1 MDADRDGQ
9 ELSAEQIL
17 ALLPEFE
24 RSALILQW
32 TAESIDISPT
42 TARSIEE
49 VITRQVPDDADDEA
63 RHQFA
68 EALVEL
74 FHLACK
80 DFLVARTK
88 YGLNEPP
95 GVKRPWNWEVN
106 SSGDYGARAFV
117 DEQGHDSIRIE
128 GGTLDF
134 LLWASLKYAAAKQSE
149 ETTSVC
155 RRAPGRKTGGLLYR
169 YDIPSDPGI
178 RSFAFLTALTA
189 FQFVFF
195 HEMGHHSQGHCRYL
209 ASGLSDYN
217 LDAEEISPN
226 LERQSLELMADI
238 FAVREL
244 MALFKSRRE
253 VLVNIPS
260 APTTGYLKVQRDTY
274 LQDALAT
281 ACVGSA
287 LACLFYLTSEG
298 GGWHPRREFRF
309 IAALMAFKSFAAPE
323 LAKSN
328 NDWLRGLCNVVSHV
342 GDAMQESHFDEDTFK
357 FLTEPLWNDEDHP
370 EVMSEI
376 LGLIK
381 RSEQI
386 KPAIMPYARYP
397 QAFIGFDAEA
407 LK

>member
-1 MDADRDGQ
+1 MEADRDNQ

-32 TAESIDISPT
+32 TAESVDISPV
-42 TARSIEE
+42 TALCIEE
-49 VITRQVPDDADDEA
+49 VMTRQFSDDADDEA

-68 EALVEL
+68 DGLVEL
-74 FHLACK
+74 FHRACE
-80 DFLVARTK
+80 DFLAARRK

-95 GVKRPWNWEVN
+95 GIQRPWNWAVN
-106 SSGDYGARAFV
+106 SNGAYGARASV
-117 DEQGHDSIRIE
+117 DEQGRDSISIE
-128 GGTLDF
+128 SGTLDF

-149 ETTSVC
+149 EATSVC

-195 HEMGHHSQGHCRYL
+195 HEIGHHSQGHCRYL

-217 LDAEEISPN
+217 LDTEGASPN

-244 MALFKSRRE
+244 VALFKARRE
-253 VLVNIPS
+253 TLATLPI
-260 APTTGYLKVQRDTY
+260 APATGYLKVQRDTY
-274 LQDALAT
+274 LQDAPAT

-287 LACLFYLTSEG
+287 LAL
-298 GGWHPRREFRF
+298 PD
-309 IAALMAFKSFAAPE
+309 K
-323 LAKSN
+323 
-328 NDWLRGLCNVVSHV
+328 
-342 GDAMQESHFDEDTFK
+342 
-357 FLTEPLWNDEDHP
+357 
-370 EVMSEI
+370 
-376 LGLIK
+376 
-381 RSEQI
+381 
-386 KPAIMPYARYP
+386 
-397 QAFIGFDAEA
+397 
-407 LK
+407 